1 MTNVAL
7 SPTTESLTSMLR
19 MLYGDDLVAEEKPAD
34 LGTPA
39 VYAIYVDD
47 DDTPRAGAECDLAFG
62 AFSGASLTR
71 IPKGGAEDAVD
82 EGELPAPMYD
92 NLREVMNILA
102 SLFMNDNTV
111 HVRLANVE
119 KSRDALPGSAQTML
133 ESATGTTFEVE
144 IPNYGRGLLRL
155 VVGS

>member
-7 SPTTESLTSMLR
+7 RPKTESLTSMLR
-19 MLYGDDLVAEEKPAD
+19 MLYGDDLNAEEMSAD
-34 LGTPA
+34 MGTPS

-47 DDTPRAGAECDLAFG
+47 DDTPRAAAECDLAFG
-62 AFSGASLTR
+62 AFAGASLTR
-71 IPKGGAEDAVD
+71 IPKGGAEDAID
-82 EGELPAPMYD
+82 EGELSTPMYD

-102 SLFMNDNTV
+102 SLFMNDSTV

-119 KSRDALPGSAQTML
+119 KSRDALPSSAQAML
-133 ESATGTTFEVE
+133 DDATGTTFEVE